1 MALIS
6 LIVFLI
12 LMWGRDEFADLLS
25 RFFAFFFKGGAE

>member
-12 LMWGRDEFADLLS
+12 LMWGRDEFADLLA
-25 RFFAFFFKGGAE
+25 RFFAFLFKGGAE